1 MHTVHTG
8 IIILILKVI
17 TSFFLDPKKD
27 IFVLF
32 GLVTTLVSNFVWTT
46 LTCTVHDIFCKIRV
60 CSYKEI
66 LYKEDDQLF
75 ANLQP

>member
-32 GLVTTLVSNFVWTT
+32 GLVTTLVSNFFLPADMLLRKKNTT
-46 LTCTVHDIFCKIRV
+46 LSKTTFIIVLRIGNHV
-60 CSYKEI
+60 
-66 LYKEDDQLF
+66 
-75 ANLQP
+75 NLR